1 MATEVRNLK
10 TFLNSAAGLLKTV
23 RWCRAVLLP
32 LSLRELASKAIEEA
46 LPRLEEEAGRIEN
59 MQGEHSRD
67 LEAAGLTGASL
78 DFKLRS
84 FEVAL
89 GKFEVDG
96 GDYNLSEVLDR
107 ATIILGSLAG
117 AIPGFGSISKELVDY
132 LNKEIRRRGRISG
145 TL

>member
-1 MATEVRNLK
+1 
-10 TFLNSAAGLLKTV
+10 
-23 RWCRAVLLP
+23 
-32 LSLRELASKAIEEA
+32 
-46 LPRLEEEAGRIEN
+46 
-59 MQGEHSRD
+59 
-67 LEAAGLTGASL
+67 
-78 DFKLRS
+78 LRS